1 MKRPLHAN
9 HEGLGQKLA
18 ELTHLSRNSLAER
31 WAAIFGA
38 TPPPRT
44 SRPLMI
50 RAVAY
55 KMQERMFG
63 ELPASTRRML
73 LGESITA
80 RAPGPSRQVSPGTVL
95 LREWQGATHQVIVG
109 EEGVLY
115 RGQRYRS
122 LSKVARLITGS
133 RWSGPAFFGLT
144 KHGQT

>member
-1 MKRPLHAN
+1 MKRPLHAD
-9 HEGLGQKLA
+9 HEWLAQKLA

-38 TPPPRT
+38 APPPRT

-50 RAVAY
+50 RAIAY

-63 ELPASTRRML
+63 GLPASTRRMFL
-73 LGESITA
+73 RESVTA
-80 RAPGPSRQVSPGTVL
+80 RGPSPSRQVSPGTVL
-95 LREWQGATHQVIVG
+95 LREWQGATHQVVVTG
-109 EEGVLY
+109 DGVLY

-133 RWSGPAFFGLT
+133 RWSGPAFFGLKKRGKT
-144 KHGQT
+144 

>member
-9 HEGLGQKLA
+9 REGLAQKLA
-18 ELTHLSRNSLAER
+18 ELTHLSRESLAER

-38 TPPPRT
+38 APPPRT

-63 ELPASTRRML
+63 GLPTSTRRML
-73 LGESITA
+73 LGESVTA
-80 RAPGPSRQVSPGTVL
+80 RGPSPSRQASPGTVL
-95 LREWQGATHQVIVG
+95 LREWQGATHQVIVADD
-109 EEGVLY
+109 GVIY

-133 RWSGPAFFGLT
+133 RWSGPAFFGLK

>member
-1 MKRPLHAN
+1 MKRPLHAD
-9 HEGLGQKLA
+9 HEGLAQKLA
-18 ELTHLSRNSLAER
+18 ELTHLSRNSLAEQ

-38 TPPPRT
+38 APPPRT

-63 ELPASTRRML
+63 GLPASTRRML
-73 LGESITA
+73 LGESGTA
-80 RAPGPSRQVSPGTVL
+80 RAPGPSRQASPGTVL
-95 LREWQGATHQVIVG
+95 LREWQGATHQVIVAEG
-109 EEGVLY
+109 GVLY

-133 RWSGPAFFGLT
+133 RWSGPAFFGLK
-144 KHGQT
+144 KHGPF

>member
-1 MKRPLHAN
+1 MKRPLLAN

-18 ELTHLSRNSLAER
+18 ELTQLGRDSLTEQ
-31 WAAIFGA
+31 WAAIFGTA
-38 TPPPRT
+38 PPPRT

-63 ELPASTRRML
+63 GLPASTRRML
-73 LGESITA
+73 LGESVTA
-80 RAPGPSRQVSPGTVL
+80 PSRSRQVSPGTVL

-109 EEGVLY
+109 EDGVLY

-133 RWSGPAFFGLT
+133 RWSGPAFFGLK

>member
-9 HEGLGQKLA
+9 HEALGRKLA
-18 ELTHLSRNSLAER
+18 ELTHLNRDSLAKR
-31 WAAIFGA
+31 WVAVFGA
-38 TPPPRT
+38 APPPRT

-63 ELPASTRRML
+63 GLPASTRRML
-73 LGESITA
+73 LGESVMP
-80 RAPGPSRQVSPGTVL
+80 RVPGQSRQVSPGTVL

-109 EEGVLY
+109 DDGVLY

-133 RWSGPAFFGLT
+133 RWSGPAFFGL
-144 KHGQT
+144 KKYGQS